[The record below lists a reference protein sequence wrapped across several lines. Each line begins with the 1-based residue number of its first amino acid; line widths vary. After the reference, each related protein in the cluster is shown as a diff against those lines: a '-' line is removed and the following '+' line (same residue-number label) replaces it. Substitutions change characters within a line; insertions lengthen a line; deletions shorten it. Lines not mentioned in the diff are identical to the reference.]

1 MAELFQEGEEYLA
14 KQREQV
20 PVPVQRQEQQIQ
32 AEAKETIEEAYARRF
47 RDLGW

>member
-1 MAELFQEGEEYLA
+1 MADLFQGVEEYLA
-14 KQREQV
+14 KQGAQV
-20 PVPVQRQEQQIQ
+20 PVPGQRQEKQIQ